1 MSTHD
6 LAGTIALVTGASSG
20 IGRATARILG
30 GDGAHVVAVGRRL
43 DRLEELVAEVTAAGG
58 SAEAAVADLASPGAS
73 AALVDGIA
81 ERHGRLDLVVN
92 AAGVMLSGPSIDSPA
107 DDWQAMIDINLTGL
121 VHLTKAALPH
131 LVASAATSGRGV
143 VDLVNVSSLSGRIA
157 TAENAVYAA
166 TKFGVVGFTDA
177 IRREFTRK
185 NVRVSVIEPALV
197 QTEIFGHQR
206 EAGQR
211 YFEQIREG
219 IEILLP
225 EDVAEVIE
233 FVVTRPRRVGVNEIV
248 VKSIEQL

>member
-1 MSTHD
+1 MNQHT
-6 LAGTIALVTGASSG
+6 LAGTTALVTGASSG
-20 IGRATARILG
+20 IGQATARLLAAN
-30 GDGAHVVAVGRRL
+30 GAHVAVIGRRR
-43 DRLEELVAEVTAAGG
+43 DRLETLAAEITGAGG
-58 SAEAAVADLASPGAS
+58 SAEVAAADLADPGA
-73 AALVDGIA
+73 AANLVDDIA
-81 ERHGRLDLVVN
+81 TRRGRLDVVVN
-92 AAGVMLSGPSIDSPA
+92 AAGIMFSGPSIDAPA

-131 LVASAATSGRGV
+131 LVASAETSSRGV
-143 VDLVNVSSLSGRIA
+143 VDLINVSSLSGRVA

-177 IRREFTRK
+177 IRREFTKK

-219 IEILLP
+219 IEILRP
-225 EDVAEVIE
+225 EDIAEIIE
-233 FVVTRPRRVGVNEIV
+233 FVVTRPRRVGLNEIV
-248 VKSIEQL
+248 ARSIEQA